1 MHIIILLQVV
11 LTEKDS
17 KIAEIEAA
25 STGEAARLRAALE
38 EVKGELAH
46 LKDEHVC
53 FSILY

>member
-1 MHIIILLQVV
+1 MV